1 MNYTVTSSTLDA
13 YTRWSTS
20 YPPIPH
26 NPLMR
31 AEQKAM
37 LECWPDVTGKRVLD
51 LACGTGRYTRRL
63 IDDCAAAVVALD
75 LCDGM
80 LLQVTAPHR
89 VQADMMRLPLRNGSV
104 DVVISGLAVG
114 HANSIYTW
122 VKEIA
127 RVLGDN
133 GVLLYSDF
141 HPDASRAGLVRSFT
155 DNHGQKVTVPHV
167 THALDEHLAA
177 AHAAGLTIDLVREM
191 RAGREIAEK
200 FSGSD
205 EFYGQWK
212 DLPLLLI
219 VGAHK

>member
-1 MNYTVTSSTLDA
+1 MNHTVTLSTLDA
-13 YTRWSTS
+13 YNRWSTS

-31 AEQKAM
+31 AEQSAM
-37 LECWPDVTGKRVLD
+37 LEYWPDVAGKRVLD

-63 IDDCAAAVVALD
+63 IDDSAAAVVALD

-80 LLQVTAPHR
+80 LRQVTAPNR
-89 VQADMMRLPLRNGSV
+89 VQADMMKLPLCNGCF

-114 HANSIYTW
+114 HAYSIYTW
-122 VKEIA
+122 MNEIA
-127 RVLGDN
+127 RVLGDG

-141 HPDASRAGLVRSFT
+141 HPEASRAGLVRSFT
-155 DNHGQKVTVPHV
+155 DERGQKVIVPHAD
-167 THALDEHLAA
+167 HGLEEHRAA
-177 AHAAGLTIDLVREM
+177 ADAAGLTIDIVFEM
-191 RAGREIAEK
+191 RAGRDFAEE

-205 EFYGQWK
+205 EFYGQWHG
-212 DLPLLLI
+212 LPLLLI